1 MTTQLTNVISPR
13 DWHDIETRAWHITN
27 ATSDLTDAVHMQ
39 WVDPS
44 GRWDREVI
52 KTAATCAKLGLT
64 EDEIGHIIW
73 NTRKEILDGT

>member
-1 MTTQLTNVISPR
+1 MTAQLTGAISPR

-27 ATSDLTDAVHMQ
+27 ATTDLTDAVHMQ

-52 KTAATCAKLGLT
+52 KADKRCAKLGLT
-64 EDEIGHIIW
+64 ENEIGNIIG
-73 NTRKEILDGT
+73 NTRKEILDGR